1 MEDILFAA
9 KTRRYP
15 LSRLRRMLLL
25 SYLGVP
31 QAGQGQT
38 PPYLRVLGVGARGR
52 TLLRRMR
59 ESASLPVIVKPGRV
73 RRLGGEV
80 RRVFDQEAVCTELYA
95 LALPALETA
104 ESDYALSPAVAWGL
118 GHV

>member
-1 MEDILFAA
+1 
-9 KTRRYP
+9 
-15 LSRLRRMLLL
+15 MLLL

-104 ESDYALSPAVAWGL
+104 ESDYALSPAVAWGPEKEQNL
-118 GHV
+118 